1 MDINPAFFADIGTE
15 TLLDIYTRMIR
26 IRFFEEQVVELFN
39 QKRIT
44 CPVHLYVGQEGVAA
58 GVCVNLTSA
67 DYAVSTHR
75 SHGHYLAKGG
85 SPRRL
90 MAEILCRDDGCSR
103 GHGGSMHVTDPE
115 AGFLASSAIVAG
127 TIPIAVGA
135 ALKIKLNGDD
145 RVSVAFFG
153 DGATDEG
160 VFYESVNFACLYKL
174 PVLFVCENNL
184 FSTHMPIGMRQSNQ
198 DLARKMA
205 AFNLETRRVDGNNAG
220 EVYGAARTMLANA
233 RAGVGPAFLEC
244 MTYRWYSHVGVWRDL
259 DVGFRTKADVE
270 YWMNRCPIRAL
281 REYLVNQVG
290 VGAPA
295 CDAREAAVRSE
306 IADCISFALASPLPT
321 EESMSFGL
329 YTER

>member
-1 MDINPAFFADIGTE
+1 MDINPAFFTDIGTE
-15 TLLDIYTRMIR
+15 ILLDLYTRMTR
-26 IRFFEEQVVELFN
+26 IRFFEERVVELFN
-39 QKRIT
+39 QKRIV
-44 CPVHLYVGQEGVAA
+44 CPIHLYVGQEAVAA
-58 GVCVNLTSA
+58 GVCANLTPA

-90 MAEILCRDDGCSR
+90 MAEILCREDGCSH

-115 AGFLASSAIVAG
+115 AGFLASSAIVGG

-135 ALKIKLNGDD
+135 ALKIRMNGED

-160 VFYESVNFACLYKL
+160 VFYESVNFASLYRL

-184 FSTHMPIGMRQSNQ
+184 FSTHLPIGMRQSNQ
-198 DLARKMA
+198 DLARKMS

-220 EVYGAARTMLANA
+220 EVYSAARAAVANA
-233 RAGVGPAFLEC
+233 RRGGGPAFLEC
-244 MTYRWYSHVGVWRDL
+244 MTYRWYSHVGAWRDL

-270 YWMNRCPIRAL
+270 HWMSRCPIRAL
-281 REYLVNQVG
+281 REHLG
-290 VGAPA
+290 GRRDAGAAA
-295 CDAREAAVRSE
+295 CDAAETAVREQIDAAV
-306 IADCISFALASPLPT
+306 SFALASPSPR
-321 EESMSFGL
+321 EASMYLGVFA
-329 YTER
+329 EA